1 MIYIYEVVYVVVE
14 RTWKVGGKQG
24 EGIDSTGE
32 ILAKVLNRRGHYIF
46 AYRHFMSLIKGGHTN
61 YKIRIK
67 DRAVHYHGDELDI
80 LIAFDQ
86 RTIDENWKELHN
98 GSLVIYDSSKQEMHP
113 ADDTIAPIMAPIP
126 ITTIAKELGNE
137 IIKNMVACGASA
149 AALGL
154 KPSDFDEVLV
164 ELFSKKGEKVIE
176 LNRQALQKGYDYYQ
190 QNFGKAYPLP
200 EANGKELYL
209 VSGNEMIGL
218 GSLLGGCRYLSAYPI
233 TPATEV
239 MYWML
244 QYLPKFGGRVVQMED
259 EIAACIMAIGANYA
273 GVRAAT
279 STSGPGLS
287 LMMEALGLAGISET
301 PLVIFDVQRAGP
313 GTGLPTKTEQ
323 SDLNEMLYG
332 SHGEIP
338 RIVLIPSTIEECLT
352 FAHRAFDLAEKY
364 QCPVIVGS
372 DLFLGMSKKS
382 SDTIHAEDY
391 VVEQR
396 YIISQD
402 ELDTYERGTFKR
414 YRLDVENG
422 ISPRSIPGQKNGRY
436 VALSNEHDEVGLEI
450 EEPTLRKA
458 MFEKR
463 MKKLVGFDLGDLAL
477 EYVGDEDPSLLLV
490 VFGSV
495 RNQIEE
501 VVQLLREKGRHTAM
515 LIIKQLKPFP
525 KDRVAVLFERAKR
538 ILVVENNGT
547 GQFANLLLQEVG
559 QHGRIEVRLKF
570 DGNPYTVAEIL
581 RAVEQK
587 EGVIVR

>member
-1 MIYIYEVVYVVVE
+1 MVVE

-67 DRAVHYHGDELDI
+67 DRSVHYHGDDLDI

-86 RTIDENWKELHN
+86 RTIEENWKELHN
-98 GSLVIYDSSKQEMHP
+98 DSLIIYDSSKQEMHP
-113 ADDTIAPIMAPIP
+113 VDDVITPTMAPIP
-126 ITTIAKELGNE
+126 ITSMAKELGNE
-137 IIKNMVACGASA
+137 IIKNMIACGASA

-154 KPSDFDEVLV
+154 KPSDFDEVIE
-164 ELFSKKGEKVIE
+164 ELFSSKGDKIID
-176 LNRQALQKGYDYYQ
+176 LNRQAIQKGYDYYN
-190 QNFGKAYPLP
+190 QNFQRSYPLP
-200 EANGKELYL
+200 EAKGKELYL

-233 TPATEV
+233 TPATEI
-239 MYWML
+239 MYWL
-244 QYLPKFGGRVVQMED
+244 LHHLPKFGGRVVQMED

-287 LMMEALGLAGISET
+287 LMMESLGLAGISET
-301 PLVIFDVQRAGP
+301 PLVIFDVQRGGP

-338 RIVLIPSTIEECLT
+338 RIVLVPSTIEECLS

-382 SDTIHAEDY
+382 SDTLNAENY
-391 VVEQR
+391 AVEQR
-396 YIISQD
+396 YIISQE
-402 ELDTYERGTFKR
+402 ELDAYERGTFKR
-414 YRLDVENG
+414 YRLDVQDG
-422 ISPRSIPGQKNGRY
+422 ISPRSIPGQRNGRY
-436 VALSNEHDEVGLEI
+436 VALSNEHDEVGIEI
-450 EEPTLRKA
+450 EEPTLRKV

-463 MKKLVGFDLGDLAL
+463 MKKLVGFDLGEFAL
-477 EYVGDEDPSLLLV
+477 EYIGDEDPTLLLV
-490 VFGSV
+490 CFGSV
-495 RNQIEE
+495 RNQMEE
-501 VVQLLREKGRHTAM
+501 VLELLQEKGKQVAL

-525 KDRVAVLFERAKR
+525 KDRVAVLMERAKR

-559 QHGRIEVRLKF
+559 QHGRIEVLLKF
-570 DGNPYTVAEIL
+570 DGNPYTVTEIL